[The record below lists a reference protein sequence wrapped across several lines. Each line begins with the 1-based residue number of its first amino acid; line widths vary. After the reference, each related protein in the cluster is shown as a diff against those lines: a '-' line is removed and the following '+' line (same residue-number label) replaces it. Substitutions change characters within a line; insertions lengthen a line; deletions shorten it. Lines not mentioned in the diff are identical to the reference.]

1 MKESDSTSFIV
12 WLIEQNPINIEESKF
27 IVIKIIIQSQE
38 DMFPLTS
45 ENRLDPKNEWKR
57 GKLQT
62 KNLNV
67 KEIMWREMEDP
78 RIN

>member
-38 DMFPLTS
+38 DMFPL
-45 ENRLDPKNEWKR
+45 KNEWKR